1 MPTALEL
8 TSKGWKRYLEAPRRR
23 PAPPKPTAAERRTRE
38 RLLVLVYQAA
48 NLLKSRFGVRRVV
61 LFGSLADEVWFRTD
75 SDVDLAVEGLSAED
89 YWDAWRLVEDVIRE
103 RQVDLIEIES
113 TGKTLRQVIERHGIE
128 L

>member
-8 TSKGWKRYLEAPRRR
+8 TSTGWKRYLEAPRRR
-23 PAPPKPTAAERRTRE
+23 PAPPKTTAAERRTRE
-38 RLLVLVYQAA
+38 RLLALVRQAA
-48 NLLKSRFGVRRVV
+48 GLLKSRFGVRRVV
-61 LFGSLADEVWFRTD
+61 LFGSLADEVWFRAD

-103 RQVDLIEIES
+103 RPVDLIEIE
-113 TGKTLRQVIERHGIE
+113 GAGEALRQMIERYGIE